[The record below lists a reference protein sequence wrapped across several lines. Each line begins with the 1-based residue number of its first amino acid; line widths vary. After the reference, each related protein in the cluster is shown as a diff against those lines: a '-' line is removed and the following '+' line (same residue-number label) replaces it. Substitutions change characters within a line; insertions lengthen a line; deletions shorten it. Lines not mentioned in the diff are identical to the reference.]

1 MTFSFTKFGKILK
14 SESDQNGNKK
24 YNSSDYSL
32 TDASAASVEN
42 LIKMTLE
49 IELDYKIVRDF
60 FRIKMDVLFLLF
72 ERQA

>member
-1 MTFSFTKFGKILK
+1 MGI
-14 SESDQNGNKK
+14 KK

-32 TDASAASVEN
+32 TDASAASAEN

-60 FRIKMDVLFLLF
+60 FELKWMYFFAL
-72 ERQA
+72 